1 MFPEESMQIIA
12 DLEDM
17 KVTTSTGAQLPLIEL
32 ATCTEKLGAVA
43 LIRQNQQAQMNVSSE
58 ISGRDLN
65 GVVRDIEKHLE
76 GMNFPEGYSFSIG
89 GQAEDMEDAFG
100 DLTIALIF
108 SIFLEIGRASCRDM
122 V

>member
-1 MFPEESMQIIA
+1 MHFLGQVVTVFREEGREIDVSLMFPEESRQTIA

-32 ATCTEKLGAVA
+32 ATFTEKQGAVA

-58 ISGRDLN
+58 IYGYYLN
-65 GVVRDIEKHLE
+65 GVVGDNVNYFIDH
-76 GMNFPEGYSFSIG
+76 NIINGYSFMI
-89 GQAEDMEDAFG
+89 D
-100 DLTIALIF
+100 
-108 SIFLEIGRASCRDM
+108 CK